1 MALCRLSPVAGVQV
15 MMMMMMIMM
24 MMVMMMTSSLEL
36 GRSMGWLLEPM
47 WAAAWVDSN
56 DTFCDSFYRNPQT
69 LQHFLKFTQKTL
81 SGCPE
86 RCDCEVADEQRKVS
100 TPVLYCTYKT
110 GSLHL

>member
-1 MALCRLSPVAGVQV
+1 

-100 TPVLYCTYKT
+100 IGSVHQYCTVHAKLDLYLYT
-110 GSLHL
+110 RTVLNCTS